1 MNKIVLMITS
11 VIIVAIA
18 MTAQSFAATTTKMSL
33 KSARLVG
40 LEQCQGRFKTPETN
54 VLAQLPS
61 DLCAKMSVGDELTD
75 LEMDIVPTIAP
86 PEVEISGDLHLVKAT
101 SKKLGALSTAQ

>member
-1 MNKIVLMITS
+1 MNKLVLMITS
-11 VIIVAIA
+11 VLMIAIA
-18 MTAQSFAATTTKMSL
+18 MTAQSFAAPTKMSV

-54 VLAQLPS
+54 VLAQLPA

-75 LEMDIVPTIAP
+75 LELDIIPTIAP

-101 SKKLGALSTAQ
+101 SKKLGALSTR